1 MSIIR
6 HSMLTT
12 SKEKKVS
19 DKNFSRELT
28 TIKSD
33 LANFKKKQIA
43 IWELKNPLTKLRI
56 QWEFNNILDTWRKS
70 KLKIGQKTLS
80 KL

>member
-6 HSMLTT
+6 HNKTMLTT

-19 DKNFSRELT
+19 DKNFCRKLM

-33 LANFKKKQIA
+33 LANFKKQQIE
-43 IWELKNPLTKLRI
+43 I
-56 QWEFNNILDTWRKS
+56 
-70 KLKIGQKTLS
+70 
-80 KL
+80 

>member
-33 LANFKKKQIA
+33 LANFKKKQIE
-43 IWELKNPLTKLRI
+43 I
-56 QWEFNNILDTWRKS
+56 
-70 KLKIGQKTLS
+70 
-80 KL
+80 

>member
-33 LANFKKKQIA
+33 LANFKKKQIE
-43 IWELKNPLTKLRI
+43 ILELKNPLTKLRI
-56 QWEFNNILDTWRKS
+56 QWEFNNILDT
-70 KLKIGQKTLS
+70 
-80 KL
+80 